1 MNTLPCASLREVVA
15 FASVP
20 GGVYS
25 LPPLGKSEGV
35 NRARET
41 EIDGGRRR
49 CAMAAT
55 APAGGQPDAPA
66 GASTTTTG
74 TATKPADPPAPPGKP
89 GTFQIAKPGGVC
101 AVSGRPI
108 APGEKFMAAV
118 RETPTGLE
126 RVDVAAEHW
135 EAFHAQQGN
144 ETNDLL
150 GFWQT
155 VMPRPEQKKKV
166 FVDDEVLC
174 TLFERL
180 AGATE
185 PTKGGSRL
193 VLGLLLMRKRQIA
206 YDSTRHDPPPEG
218 SPAGT
223 PGRDV
228 WVVRMKGRTD
238 MLDLVDPKLGEKQVI
253 EVSQQLGEI

>member
-1 MNTLPCASLREVVA
+1 MSTVA
-15 FASVP
+15 LDNNKVRKSGGYDVP
-20 GGVYS
+20 
-25 LPPLGKSEGV
+25 
-35 NRARET
+35 R
-41 EIDGGRRR
+41 
-49 CAMAAT
+49 
-55 APAGGQPDAPA
+55 PAG
-66 GASTTTTG
+66 T
-74 TATKPADPPAPPGKP
+74 
-89 GTFQIAKPGGVC
+89 C
-101 AVSGRPI
+101 AVSGRTI
-108 APGEKFMAAV
+108 EPGEKFFAVV

-135 EAFHAQQGN
+135 EAFHAQRGT

-150 GFWQT
+150 GFWQA

-180 AGATE
+180 AEATE
-185 PTKGGSRL
+185 PTKVGFRF
-193 VLGLLLMRKRQIA
+193 VLGLILMRKRLIA
-206 YDSTRHDPPPEG
+206 YDSTRHDPPPAG

-238 MLDLVDPKLGEKQVI
+238 TLDLVDPKLGEKQVM
-253 EVSQQLGEI
+253 EVSQQLGEILNEEL